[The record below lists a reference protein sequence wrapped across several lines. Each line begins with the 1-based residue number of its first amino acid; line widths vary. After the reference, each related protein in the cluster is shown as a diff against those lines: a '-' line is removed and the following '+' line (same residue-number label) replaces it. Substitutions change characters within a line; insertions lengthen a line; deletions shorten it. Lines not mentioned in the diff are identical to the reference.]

1 MTKPHSQI
9 LSAEKIGNI
18 LNRIA
23 IQIIESNFYESE
35 LVLVGIQGQ
44 GYKMAAQLKT
54 ILEKQSISFRINL
67 VELKIDKFN
76 PVAADIK
83 LIGDLFL
90 LDGKSIVIVDDV
102 MNTGRTQAYGLAYI
116 LQANVKKVET
126 AVLVNRSHTAFPIS
140 ATYSG
145 ISLSTTI
152 DDHIEVRIEGEQGA
166 FLY

>member
-1 MTKPHSQI
+1 MTKPRTQI

-23 IQIIESNFYESE
+23 IQILESNFYEPE

-44 GYKMAAQLKT
+44 GYKMAAQLKS
-54 ILEKQSISFRINL
+54 ILENEAISFQVNL
-67 VELKIDKFN
+67 VELMVDKLN
-76 PVAADIK
+76 PVAADIR
-83 LIGDLFL
+83 LSADLSL

-116 LQANVKKVET
+116 LQTKVKKVET

-152 DDHIEVRIEGEQGA
+152 DEHIEVRIEGEQGV
-166 FLY
+166 FLF